1 MLNPELIDS
10 NLVNRG
16 ENVSMKL
23 KIKPI
28 VNNLYHATISHGE
41 LESTAVGATKGG
53 ATKKA
58 LELFKREIET
68 YYQLEEADN
77 SDLDGDNCFTDDLED
92 ILTDEEKMLS
102 SGEFFNDETWNELED
117 EVHEL
122 ARHVAKIALKA
133 ALKFAIKASIGGSCG
148 GLFTAC

>member
-1 MLNPELIDS
+1 
-10 NLVNRG
+10 
-16 ENVSMKL
+16 MKL

-58 LELFKREIET
+58 LEWFKREIET

-77 SDLDGDNCFTDDLED
+77 SDLDLDDNCVADDLED

-102 SGEFFNDETWNELED
+102 SGEFLNDETWNGLED

-148 GLFTAC
+148 GLFTAW